1 MKAVWGHGDGF
12 IPGNAGKMV
21 EEAGIGALLEKKMEA
36 SDWPKQLEMR
46 CDQAL
51 CRIRDILWD
60 DALNDAECFLK
71 IEEIVQVLEEIGS
84 DGGSRHAFG

>member
-1 MKAVWGHGDGF
+1 MDLYREMLE
-12 IPGNAGKMV
+12 KMV
-21 EEAGIGALLEKKMEA
+21 EEASIGALLEKKMEA

-46 CDQAL
+46 CYKAL

-84 DGGSRHAFG
+84 DGGSRHDFG

>member
-1 MKAVWGHGDGF
+1 MEMDLYREMLE
-12 IPGNAGKMV
+12 KMV
-21 EEAGIGALLEKKMEA
+21 EEASIGALLEKKMEA
-36 SDWPKQLEMR
+36 SDWPKQPEMR

-84 DGGSRHAFG
+84 DGGSRHDFG

>member
-1 MKAVWGHGDGF
+1 MDLYREMLE
-12 IPGNAGKMV
+12 KMV
-21 EEAGIGALLEKKMEA
+21 EEASIGALMEGKMEA

-46 CDQAL
+46 CYKAL

-71 IEEIVQVLEEIGS
+71 IQEIVQVLEEIGS

>member
-1 MKAVWGHGDGF
+1 MEMDLYREMLE
-12 IPGNAGKMV
+12 KMV
-21 EEAGIGALLEKKMEA
+21 EEASIGARMEGKMGA

-46 CDQAL
+46 CYKAL

-84 DGGSRHAFG
+84 DGGSRHDFG